1 VNEIWLF
8 ETFLIIRSRL
18 TKIYIDTAESTMM
31 MTSEFIVIAVSGM
44 PGSGKGCFIVFYEK
58 RGATVFRMGDMVRKE
73 VETRKLTLDPENVGR
88 VANEMRK
95 VHGPDIWAR
104 RTLEALRHFMN
115 KHGKTRENKKP
126 EERFIVIDGIRSMRE
141 VEFFKKRIPG
151 FHLVS
156 IHTSPELRWKRMTAR
171 RRSDDFPEEALFR
184 ERDCRELDWGIA
196 EVIAL
201 SDEIISNNGTLE
213 ELEEKAEGVLG
224 KFIVDI

>member
-1 VNEIWLF
+1 
-8 ETFLIIRSRL
+8 
-18 TKIYIDTAESTMM
+18 M

-44 PGSGKGCFIVFYEK
+44 PGSGKGSFIALYEK

-73 VETRKLTLDPENVGR
+73 VETRKFSPDPENVGR
-88 VANEMRK
+88 VANKMRE

-104 RTLEALRHFMN
+104 RTLETLQHFMN
-115 KHGKTRENKKP
+115 EHGKKRENKKP
-126 EERFIVIDGIRSMRE
+126 KERLIVIDGIRSMRE

-171 RRSDDFPEEALFR
+171 RRSDDFPEEELFR
-184 ERDCRELDWGIA
+184 ERDRRELDWGIA

-201 SDEIISNNGTLE
+201 SDEIISNNGSLG
-213 ELEEKAEGVLG
+213 ELEEKAKGVLG
-224 KFIVDI
+224 KLIVDI